1 MILLATLLI
10 PLLFAGIMML
20 VPAQSGKTHR
30 LLALLGTG
38 ATFLVSLALWF
49 QFDDA
54 NAGFQFV
61 VDYPWIASLD
71 AGFRF
76 GLDGMSLLL
85 VLLTTFIMPIA
96 VLSSWPSIRDRE
108 KLYYIMMLVLQFG
121 MIGVFMALDTFLF
134 YVFWELVLIPMY
146 FLIGIWGGKDRV
158 YASMKFFIYTMAGSL
173 LMLVAIIWLGTFAVD
188 SAGGFTTDLQK
199 LMSVGP
205 IIGLDAQK
213 WLFLAFALSFCIK
226 VPVFPVHTWLPD
238 AHTQAPTAGSV
249 ILAGVMLK
257 MGTYGLIRFNLQLF
271 PQSSL
276 HYADFI
282 SILAVI
288 GIIYGAVLAMV
299 QTDVK
304 RLVAYSSVAH
314 LGFVTLGI
322 FSMNTEGVQGAVI
335 QMVNHGLSTGM
346 LFLLVGYIYD
356 RRHTRQMADFGGLA
370 KSMPVYATFFAIA
383 VFASVGLPGLNG
395 FVGEYL
401 TLIGA
406 FTSTNLSSTW
416 FAIIAASGVIF
427 AAVYLLILFQRMF
440 FGPITNEENRKVSD
454 LNRLEVGLLVPMVIF
469 IVWIG
474 VQPNTFLKVSES
486 STRAV
491 VGVVE
496 RAKGNTDFAA
506 EVNARLNPVRPA
518 PAQQSGQPG
527 ADAKPVPENIPVP
540 NSGPVE
546 LVTSPE
552 QVKSGTIEQP
562 PTTVAPEN
570 AQGQ

>member
-20 VPAQSGKTHR
+20 VPAEQGKTHR
-30 LLALLGTG
+30 FLALGGTVV
-38 ATFLVSLALWF
+38 TFLVSLALWF

-76 GLDGMSLLL
+76 GLDGMSVLL

-96 VLSSWPSIRDRE
+96 VLSSWQSVRDRE

-121 MIGVFMALDTFLF
+121 MLGVFMALDTFLF
-134 YVFWELVLIPMY
+134 YIFWELVLIPMY

-173 LMLVAIIWLGTFAVD
+173 LMLVAIIWLGTFA
-188 SAGGFTTDLQK
+188 GEFTTDLQK
-199 LMSVGP
+199 LIAVGP
-205 IIGLDAQK
+205 VIGLDAQK

-276 HYADFI
+276 YYADFI

-288 GIIYGAVLAMV
+288 GIIYGALLAMV

-322 FSMNTEGVQGAVI
+322 FSMTTEGVQGAVI

-356 RRHTRQMADFGGLA
+356 RRHTRQMSDFGGLA

-406 FTSTNLSSTW
+406 YTSTNLSSTW
-416 FAIIAASGVIF
+416 FAILAASGVIF

-440 FGPITNEENRKVSD
+440 FGPITHEENRNLKD
-454 LNRLEVGLLVPMVIF
+454 LNKLEIGILVPLVIF

-474 VQPNTFLKVSES
+474 IQPNTFLKVSES
-486 STRAV
+486 SSRSV
-491 VGVVE
+491 VGTVE
-496 RAKGNTDFAA
+496 RAKGNTEYAA
-506 EVNARLNPVRPA
+506 EVNARLNPVRSA
-518 PAQQSGQPG
+518 PQQSAEGTNG
-527 ADAKPVPENIPVP
+527 TNVVP

-546 LVTSPE
+546 LVTSPSGQE
-552 QVKSGTIEQP
+552 QSGQITP
-562 PTTVAPEN
+562 PPTVAPPANTE
-570 AQGQ
+570 GE

>member
-1 MILLATLLI
+1 MMLI
-10 PLLFAGIMML
+10 PAG
-20 VPAQSGKTHR
+20 QGKTHR
-30 LLALLGTG
+30 MLAAVGTG
-38 ATFLVSLALWF
+38 AAFLVSLLLWF
-49 QFDDA
+49 QFDSS
-54 NAGFQFV
+54 NAAFQFV
-61 VDYPWIASLD
+61 TDYPWIPSLD
-71 AGFRF
+71 IGFRF
-76 GLDGMSLLL
+76 GLDGMSVLL

-96 VLSSWPSIRDRE
+96 ALSSWGSVRDRE
-108 KLYYIMMLVLQFG
+108 KQYYIWMLILEFG
-121 MIGVFMALDTFLF
+121 MLGVFMSLDTFLF

-158 YASMKFFIYTMAGSL
+158 YASIKFFIYTMAGSL
-173 LMLVAIIWLGTFAVD
+173 LMLVAIIWLGTYAG
-188 SAGGFTTDLQK
+188 SNGGGFTTDLQK
-199 LMSVGP
+199 LLAIGP
-205 IIGLDAQK
+205 NIALESQK

-276 HYADFI
+276 HYADII

-288 GIIYGAVLAMV
+288 GIIYGALLAMV

-322 FSMNTEGVQGAVI
+322 FSMTTEGVQGAVI

-356 RRHTRQMADFGGLA
+356 RRHTRQMSDFGGLA
-370 KSMPVYATFFAIA
+370 RSMPVYATFFAIA

-406 FTSTNLSSTW
+406 FTSKHLSTTW
-416 FAIIAASGVIF
+416 FAILAASGVIF

-440 FGPITNEENRKVSD
+440 FGPITHSENEKGRIKD
-454 LNRLEVGLLVPMVIF
+454 LSKLEIGILVPLVIF

-474 VQPNTFLKVSES
+474 VQPNTFLKVSEES
-486 STRAV
+486 SRAV

-496 RAKGNTDFAA
+496 KLSGSTEYAA
-506 EVNARLNPVRPA
+506 EVTERMTGNAVSTPVPQENQPIPA
-518 PAQQSGQPG
+518 PGKVEQDISE
-527 ADAKPVPENIPVP
+527 VENNLKV
-540 NSGPVE
+540 
-546 LVTSPE
+546 SPP
-552 QVKSGTIEQP
+552 S
-562 PTTVAPEN
+562 TTVAPE
-570 AQGQ
+570 GK

>member
-54 NAGFQFV
+54 NPGFQFV

-173 LMLVAIIWLGTFAVD
+173 LMLVAIIWLGTFAAD

-276 HYADFI
+276 HYAD
-282 SILAVI
+282 S
-288 GIIYGAVLAMV
+288 
-299 QTDVK
+299 
-304 RLVAYSSVAH
+304 
-314 LGFVTLGI
+314 
-322 FSMNTEGVQGAVI
+322 
-335 QMVNHGLSTGM
+335 
-346 LFLLVGYIYD
+346 LFRSL
-356 RRHTRQMADFGGLA
+356 R
-370 KSMPVYATFFAIA
+370 
-383 VFASVGLPGLNG
+383 
-395 FVGEYL
+395 
-401 TLIGA
+401 
-406 FTSTNLSSTW
+406 
-416 FAIIAASGVIF
+416 
-427 AAVYLLILFQRMF
+427 
-440 FGPITNEENRKVSD
+440 
-454 LNRLEVGLLVPMVIF
+454 
-469 IVWIG
+469 
-474 VQPNTFLKVSES
+474 
-486 STRAV
+486 
-491 VGVVE
+491 
-496 RAKGNTDFAA
+496 
-506 EVNARLNPVRPA
+506 
-518 PAQQSGQPG
+518 
-527 ADAKPVPENIPVP
+527 
-540 NSGPVE
+540 
-546 LVTSPE
+546 
-552 QVKSGTIEQP
+552 
-562 PTTVAPEN
+562 
-570 AQGQ
+570 